1 MAAAQFSVRYQ
12 DTLLPGTPRDEQRG
26 ECYRFSTSTQY
37 MRSEWRLVI
46 RQHVMVEN
54 AMRIGEM
61 REMAGLI
68 GGSGRIRRAGRLV
81 FLRHCFLFAIALKPK
96 ARRGLLLC
104 SGGPFII

>member
-1 MAAAQFSVRYQ
+1 
-12 DTLLPGTPRDEQRG
+12 
-26 ECYRFSTSTQY
+26 

-68 GGSGRIRRAGRLV
+68 WREWTILAGRQ
-81 FLRHCFLFAIALKPK
+81 A
-96 ARRGLLLC
+96 
-104 SGGPFII
+104 